1 MSKVL
6 IIKTSHRAKSNSDIL
21 ADKVT
26 DGAKDA
32 GHDVEVISLKDKT
45 VGFWIILCLLV
56 VFTVTGCRKPVNTES
71 VSEEVTIP
79 NKDNEEMTQARP
91 ELEEARNIDMATM
104 ESSKSEESMTDSEE
118 RLAENMLKLFINDEE
133 IPVTWEENES
143 VKALN
148 NLAESSPIIID
159 MSMYGGFEQVGSIG
173 QSIPRNDKQMTTSA
187 GDIVLYSGNQL
198 VVFYGSN
205 SWAYTKL
212 GHIDN
217 KSEEEL
223 GRLLGSGNVTITV
236 SVNE

>member
-1 MSKVL
+1 MSLEK
-6 IIKTSHRAKSNSDIL
+6 IFYKKKCRA
-21 ADKVT
+21 
-26 DGAKDA
+26 
-32 GHDVEVISLKDKT
+32 
-45 VGFWIILCLLV
+45 WIILCLLV

-79 NKDNEEMTQARP
+79 NKDNEEMNQARP
-91 ELEEARNIDMATM
+91 ELEEARNIDMVTM
-104 ESSKSEESMTDSEE
+104 ESSKSEESRTDSEE

-143 VKALN
+143 VKAMN

-198 VVFYGSN
+198 VIFYGSN

>member
-1 MSKVL
+1 MSLEK
-6 IIKTSHRAKSNSDIL
+6 IFYKKKCRA
-21 ADKVT
+21 
-26 DGAKDA
+26 
-32 GHDVEVISLKDKT
+32 
-45 VGFWIILCLLV
+45 WIILCLLV

-71 VSEEVTIP
+71 VSEAVTIP

-118 RLAENMLKLFINDEE
+118 RLAENTLKLFINDEE

-143 VKALN
+143 VKAVN

-223 GRLLGSGNVTITV
+223 GRILGSGNVTITV

>member
-1 MSKVL
+1 MSLEK
-6 IIKTSHRAKSNSDIL
+6 IFYKKKCRA
-21 ADKVT
+21 
-26 DGAKDA
+26 
-32 GHDVEVISLKDKT
+32 
-45 VGFWIILCLLV
+45 WIILCLLV

-71 VSEEVTIP
+71 VSEAVTIP

-118 RLAENMLKLFINDEE
+118 RLAENTLKLFINDEE

-143 VKALN
+143 VKAVN

-198 VVFYGSN
+198 VIFYGSN

>member
-1 MSKVL
+1 MSLEK
-6 IIKTSHRAKSNSDIL
+6 IFYKKKCRA
-21 ADKVT
+21 
-26 DGAKDA
+26 
-32 GHDVEVISLKDKT
+32 
-45 VGFWIILCLLV
+45 WIILCLLV

-71 VSEEVTIP
+71 VSEAVTIP
-79 NKDNEEMTQARP
+79 NKDNEEITQAWL

-118 RLAENMLKLFINDEE
+118 RLAENTLKLFINDEE

-143 VKALN
+143 VKAVN

>member
-1 MSKVL
+1 MTWVKQTEKKRKSRKLMSLEK
-6 IIKTSHRAKSNSDIL
+6 IFYKKKCRA
-21 ADKVT
+21 
-26 DGAKDA
+26 
-32 GHDVEVISLKDKT
+32 
-45 VGFWIILCLLV
+45 WIILCLLV

-71 VSEEVTIP
+71 VSEAVAIP
-79 NKDNEEMTQARP
+79 NKDNEEMTQTRP

-133 IPVTWEENES
+133 IQIIWEENES
-143 VKALN
+143 VEALK
-148 NLAESSPIIID
+148 NLAEDKPIIID
-159 MSMYGGFEQVGSIG
+159 MSMYGDFEQVGSIG